1 MQVCSKTDPTIATV
15 VQLRNDVQIPL
26 EDTRI
31 IPNFPHFYVQLG
43 QPKIDEP
50 LPPSIQNGI
59 MTVKI
64 GAPVYMI
71 YPVIVTINIVCNV
84 IVGEPPITI
93 NWYRNEKLYRSGVN
107 VSTAIVSDAKDGDV
121 FTCSASNLYGCDD
134 KTTTIYS
141 AHNFCVAIN
150 DSYDST

>member
-1 MQVCSKTDPTIATV
+1 MQVCSKTDPMIGNV
-15 VQLRNDVQIPL
+15 VQLRNDVQTTPN
-26 EDTRI
+26 DTWI
-31 IPNFPHFYVQLG
+31 GPNFLQFYVQLG
-43 QPKIDEP
+43 KPKIDEP

-71 YPVIVTINIVCNV
+71 YPVIFTIICNV

-93 NWYRNEKLYRSGVN
+93 NWYRNEKLYRSRIN

-121 FTCSASNLYGCDD
+121 FTCCASNLYGCDD